1 MTSGIDDAERCNGI
15 VLNTDDAVDNDLFQ
29 ELRADARIEFI
40 DNVRQQQAGLQRLR
54 PPPPPDV
61 TAEPIRWVY
70 YPWRRTV
77 VSVLGPSAFR
87 QVAT

>member
-15 VLNTDDAVDNDLFQ
+15 VLNTGDPVDNDLLE

-54 PPPPPDV
+54 PPP
-61 TAEPIRWVY
+61 
-70 YPWRRTV
+70 
-77 VSVLGPSAFR
+77 R
-87 QVAT
+87 QT